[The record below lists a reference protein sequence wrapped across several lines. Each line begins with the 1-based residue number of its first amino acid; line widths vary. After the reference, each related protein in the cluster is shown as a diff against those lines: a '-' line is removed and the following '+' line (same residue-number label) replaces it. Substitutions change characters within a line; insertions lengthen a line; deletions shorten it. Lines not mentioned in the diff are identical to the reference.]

1 MAAGAY
7 RKPIDGLAGMSKK
20 IPCVS
25 YTPRLRVS
33 DILFTRTMTKIKLY
47 IATSLDGFIAREDG
61 SLDWLDALPNP
72 NQIDHGYA
80 DFLKTI
86 DTVIMGKSTYEKILS
101 FGVDWPYATCHSY
114 ILTTDKDFRAKTAKT
129 QVINQINPSMI
140 EQVKAASKK
149 DIWIVGGGITI
160 THFIN
165 LGLID
170 EMILC
175 LLPTILGKGIRLFPN
190 NPKETLLS
198 PIKSELFE
206 TGAVMVT
213 YERKK

>member
-1 MAAGAY
+1 
-7 RKPIDGLAGMSKK
+7 
-20 IPCVS
+20 
-25 YTPRLRVS
+25 
-33 DILFTRTMTKIKLY
+33 
-47 IATSLDGFIAREDG
+47 
-61 SLDWLDALPNP
+61 
-72 NQIDHGYA
+72 
-80 DFLKTI
+80 
-86 DTVIMGKSTYEKILS
+86 
-101 FGVDWPYATCHSY
+101 
-114 ILTTDKDFRAKTAKT
+114 
-129 QVINQINPSMI
+129 MI